1 MCNFNQYARQMP
13 PDLNE
18 LCIEFIL
25 LNDENKSARQH
36 VYKSSRNFET
46 LIKIT
51 QDQEKIG
58 CKRARL

>member
-1 MCNFNQYARQMP
+1 MP

-36 VYKSSRNFET
+36 VYKSSKDFNKNYIIWT
-46 LIKIT
+46 LKISLMISIT
-51 QDQEKIG
+51 NTVILSHHI
-58 CKRARL
+58 CST

>member
-1 MCNFNQYARQMP
+1 MP

-18 LCIEFIL
+18 LCIEFIH

-51 QDQEKIG
+51 
-58 CKRARL
+58 